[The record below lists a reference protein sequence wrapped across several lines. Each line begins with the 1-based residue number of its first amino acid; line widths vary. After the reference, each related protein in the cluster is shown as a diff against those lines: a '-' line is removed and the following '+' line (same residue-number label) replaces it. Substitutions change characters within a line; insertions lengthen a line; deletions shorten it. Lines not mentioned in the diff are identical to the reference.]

1 MNLNIVEVRNMRKR
15 VDRRG
20 RLSTLRFEAF
30 IFRNA
35 SHMGIRV

>member
-1 MNLNIVEVRNMRKR
+1 MRKR

-20 RLSTLRFEAF
+20 RLSALGFEAF
-30 IFRNA
+30 IFRNV